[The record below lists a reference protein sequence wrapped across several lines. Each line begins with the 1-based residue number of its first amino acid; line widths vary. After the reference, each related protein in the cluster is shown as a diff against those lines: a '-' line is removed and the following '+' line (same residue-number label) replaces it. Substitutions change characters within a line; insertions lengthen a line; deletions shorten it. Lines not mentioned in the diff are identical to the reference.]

1 MILLSGGH
9 CIIYAFSTGAESDNM
24 SFGENEYRF
33 TAEQEEDNLIK
44 MAKEKNEVR
53 LGNKLKHFF

>member
-1 MILLSGGH
+1 
-9 CIIYAFSTGAESDNM
+9 M

-53 LGNKLKHFF
+53 LGNKLEQFFLIKWIAE